1 VVSGA
6 RNSFLNAFTILPL
19 SKKKSMSDTKRIYT
33 GPTLIAK
40 GLVARLNEIGI
51 SPIERNDHDS
61 SLRAGFTMSIAN
73 QTMVFIRN
81 DEYAKAQST
90 IEEFLEEIEE

>member
-1 VVSGA
+1 
-6 RNSFLNAFTILPL
+6 
-19 SKKKSMSDTKRIYT
+19 MSETTRIYT

-61 SLRAGFTMSIAN
+61 SLRAGFSMSIAN
-73 QTMVFIRN
+73 QTMVFIRE
-81 DEYAKAQST
+81 DEMQKAQP
-90 IEEFLEEIEE
+90 IIDEFLNEISD

>member
-1 VVSGA
+1 
-6 RNSFLNAFTILPL
+6 
-19 SKKKSMSDTKRIYT
+19 MSETTRIYT

-61 SLRAGFTMSIAN
+61 SVRAGFAMSIAN
-73 QTMVFIRN
+73 QTMIFIRK
-81 DEYAKAQST
+81 DEMEKAQP
-90 IEEFLEEIEE
+90 IIDEFLNEIGDH

>member
-1 VVSGA
+1 
-6 RNSFLNAFTILPL
+6 
-19 SKKKSMSDTKRIYT
+19 MSETTRIYT

-61 SLRAGFTMSIAN
+61 SLKAGFTMSIAN
-73 QTMVFIRN
+73 QTMIFIRK
-81 DEYAKAQST
+81 DEMEKAQPT
-90 IEEFLEEIEE
+90 IDEFLNEIGDH

>member
-1 VVSGA
+1 
-6 RNSFLNAFTILPL
+6 
-19 SKKKSMSDTKRIYT
+19 MSEITRIYT

-61 SLRAGFTMSIAN
+61 SIHAGFAMSIAN
-73 QTMVFIRN
+73 QTMVFIRE
-81 DEYAKAQST
+81 DEMQKAQP
-90 IEEFLEEIEE
+90 IIDEFLNEIGDL

>member
-1 VVSGA
+1 
-6 RNSFLNAFTILPL
+6 
-19 SKKKSMSDTKRIYT
+19 MSETTRIYT

-40 GLVARLNEIGI
+40 GLVARLNDIGI

-73 QTMVFIRN
+73 QTMIFIRT
-81 DEYAKAQST
+81 DEMPKAQAT
-90 IEEFLEEIEE
+90 IDEFLNEIGDH

>member
-1 VVSGA
+1 M
-6 RNSFLNAFTILPL
+6 
-19 SKKKSMSDTKRIYT
+19 SKTTRIYT

-81 DEYAKAQST
+81 DEVEKAQAT
-90 IEEFLEEIEE
+90 IDVFLVEIGE

>member
-1 VVSGA
+1 
-6 RNSFLNAFTILPL
+6 
-19 SKKKSMSDTKRIYT
+19 MSETTRIYT

-73 QTMVFIRN
+73 QTMIFIRK
-81 DEYAKAQST
+81 DEMEKAQAT
-90 IEEFLEEIEE
+90 IDEFLKEISDN

>member
-1 VVSGA
+1 MA
-6 RNSFLNAFTILPL
+6 KT
-19 SKKKSMSDTKRIYT
+19 TRIYT

-40 GLVARLNEIGI
+40 ALVARLNEIGI

-73 QTMVFIRN
+73 QTMLFLRD
-81 DEYAKAQST
+81 DEMEKAKPT
-90 IEEFLEEIEE
+90 IAAFLEEISEK

>member
-1 VVSGA
+1 MA
-6 RNSFLNAFTILPL
+6 AT
-19 SKKKSMSDTKRIYT
+19 TRIYT
-33 GPTLIAK
+33 GPTLVAK

-61 SLRAGFTMSIAN
+61 SLRAGFAMSIAN

-81 DEYAKAQST
+81 DELKKAQPI
-90 IEEFLEEIEE
+90 IEEFLNEIGEQ

>member
-1 VVSGA
+1 
-6 RNSFLNAFTILPL
+6 
-19 SKKKSMSDTKRIYT
+19 MSETVRIYT

-40 GLVARLNEIGI
+40 GLVAHLNEIGI

-73 QTMVFIRN
+73 QTMIFIRK
-81 DEYAKAQST
+81 DEVERAQPT
-90 IEEFLEEIEE
+90 IDEFLKEIGDL

>member
-1 VVSGA
+1 
-6 RNSFLNAFTILPL
+6 
-19 SKKKSMSDTKRIYT
+19 MSETTRIYT

-73 QTMVFIRN
+73 QTMIFIRK
-81 DEYAKAQST
+81 DEMQKAQP
-90 IEEFLEEIEE
+90 IINEFLNEIGDH

>member
-1 VVSGA
+1 
-6 RNSFLNAFTILPL
+6 
-19 SKKKSMSDTKRIYT
+19 MSETTRIYT

-73 QTMVFIRN
+73 QTMVFIRK
-81 DEYAKAQST
+81 DEMQKAQP
-90 IEEFLEEIEE
+90 IVDEFLNEIGDH

>member
-1 VVSGA
+1 
-6 RNSFLNAFTILPL
+6 
-19 SKKKSMSDTKRIYT
+19 MSETTRIYT

-73 QTMVFIRN
+73 QTMVFIRK
-81 DEYAKAQST
+81 DEMQKAQP
-90 IEEFLEEIEE
+90 IIDEFLNEIGDH

>member
-1 VVSGA
+1 
-6 RNSFLNAFTILPL
+6 
-19 SKKKSMSDTKRIYT
+19 MSETKRIYT

-40 GLVARLNEIGI
+40 GLVARLNELGI

-73 QTMVFIRN
+73 QTMIYLRE
-81 DEYAKAQST
+81 DEIEKAQST
-90 IEEFLEEIEE
+90 IDEFLKEIGDQ

>member
-1 VVSGA
+1 
-6 RNSFLNAFTILPL
+6 
-19 SKKKSMSDTKRIYT
+19 MSETTRIYT

-40 GLVARLNEIGI
+40 GLVARLNELGI

-73 QTMVFIRN
+73 QTMIFIRN
-81 DEYAKAQST
+81 DEMDKAQET
-90 IEEFLEEIEE
+90 IDAYLEEIGE

>member
-1 VVSGA
+1 
-6 RNSFLNAFTILPL
+6 
-19 SKKKSMSDTKRIYT
+19 MSETVRIYT

-40 GLVARLNEIGI
+40 GLVAHLNDIGI

-73 QTMVFIRN
+73 QTMIFIRK
-81 DEYAKAQST
+81 DEVDRAQPT
-90 IEEFLEEIEE
+90 IDEFLKEIGDL

>member
-1 VVSGA
+1 
-6 RNSFLNAFTILPL
+6 
-19 SKKKSMSDTKRIYT
+19 MSETQRIYT

-61 SLRAGFTMSIAN
+61 SLMAGFTMGIAN
-73 QTMVFIRN
+73 QTMVFVRK
-81 DEYAKAQST
+81 DELEKAQAT
-90 IEEFLEEIEE
+90 IDEFLKEIAG

>member
-1 VVSGA
+1 
-6 RNSFLNAFTILPL
+6 
-19 SKKKSMSDTKRIYT
+19 MSETTRIFT

-61 SLRAGFTMSIAN
+61 SVRAGFAMSIAN
-73 QTMVFIRN
+73 QTMVFIRK
-81 DEYAKAQST
+81 DEMQKAQPI
-90 IEEFLEEIEE
+90 IEEFLKEIGDH

>member
-1 VVSGA
+1 
-6 RNSFLNAFTILPL
+6 
-19 SKKKSMSDTKRIYT
+19 MSETTRIYT

-61 SLRAGFTMSIAN
+61 SLRAGFTASIAN
-73 QTMVFIRN
+73 QTMIFIRK
-81 DEYAKAQST
+81 DQLIKAQST
-90 IEEFLEEIEE
+90 IDEFLKEIEE

>member
-1 VVSGA
+1 MFGTTE
-6 RNSFLNAFTILPL
+6 TI
-19 SKKKSMSDTKRIYT
+19 RIFT
-33 GPTLIAK
+33 GPTLVAK

-73 QTMVFIRN
+73 QTMVFIRK
-81 DEYAKAQST
+81 DEMEKAQET
-90 IEEFLEEIEE
+90 IDEFLQEIGED